1 MLLNS
6 QVNGPQKI
14 RYNLWQ
20 PGFSLYFEAGMKL
33 RIPSIGCPYL
43 TWSDGT
49 TGEGLPTPD
58 VKWVLI
64 SFRSPQ
70 PPLLLVLDTGEA
82 SFKFEGR
89 AGAWTLSTEKQFSG
103 WLRVIQPLGTAEIA
117 ANSAAALGQLTRRV
131 FENVAIWTLPIAT
144 LKGVEVRGD
153 ATSVEA
159 TWTFDK
165 PGAVVPLGAALASVG
180 GYAVKV
186 QSKIRRLSEWNEE
199 GPIAVCE
206 EPTLKI
212 RFPIRRV
219 PLGRSIAVGK
229 RTIEPLGTVSPIDI
243 PSVVELALENLLS
256 SRDLAT
262 LKIGEEALAD
272 FLSDAVYTSE
282 PQTEQKLPYSEA
294 GLGIDLAACH
304 ALLMQSVSIGRQASS
319 EANSLLTSV
328 VWRQDSYR
336 WTIAVEDPSLRRR
349 AAALASVAGFLCP
362 EPERRLQAAMFEAG
376 LAAERGVEILRA
388 RKAGK
393 PEPKMLE
400 PLDALRRYAYLRDA
414 RVADEDPYAKS
425 LLSEVRVFGDA
436 SVHTEMEGEALVAK
450 WETTDTEAHQI
461 VFASAYPI
469 DFELGN
475 MKSLDVERAL
485 GLTQVRYV
493 AHAPGPCYCNLRIPE
508 FAKRLPAAAPVP
520 RYSEPVK

>member
-1 MLLNS
+1 
-6 QVNGPQKI
+6 V
-14 RYNLWQ
+14 
-20 PGFSLYFEAGMKL
+20 
-33 RIPSIGCPYL
+33 
-43 TWSDGT
+43 
-49 TGEGLPTPD
+49 
-58 VKWVLI
+58 V
-64 SFRSPQ
+64 
-70 PPLLLVLDTGEA
+70 
-82 SFKFEGR
+82 
-89 AGAWTLSTEKQFSG
+89 
-103 WLRVIQPLGTAEIA
+103 
-117 ANSAAALGQLTRRV
+117 
-131 FENVAIWTLPIAT
+131 
-144 LKGVEVRGD
+144 GD

-165 PGAVVPLGAALASVG
+165 PGAIVPIGAALASVG

-186 QSKIRRLSEWNEE
+186 QSKIRRLSEWDEE

-206 EPTLKI
+206 EPVLKI
-212 RFPIRRV
+212 RFPIKRV

-229 RTIEPLGTVSPIDI
+229 RVVEPIGTVSPIDI
-243 PSVVELALENLLS
+243 PSVVELAMENLLS

-272 FLSDAVYTSE
+272 YLSDAAYTSE
-282 PQTEQKLPYSEA
+282 PHTGQKLPYTETGS
-294 GLGIDLAACH
+294 GIDLAACH

-328 VWRQDSYR
+328 VWRQDAYK
-336 WTIAVEDPSLRRR
+336 WTLAVEDQTLRRR
-349 AAALASVAGFLCP
+349 AAALAAVAGFLCP
-362 EPERRLQAAMFEAG
+362 EPERRLQAAMLEAG
-376 LAAERGVEILRA
+376 LAAERGIGILRA

-400 PLDALRRYAYLRDA
+400 PLDGLRRYAFLRDV
-414 RVADEDPYAKS
+414 RFADEDPYAKS

-436 SVHTEMEGEALVAK
+436 SVSAEMEGEALVAK
-450 WETTDTEAHQI
+450 WQTTDTEAHQI